1 MIKVGDKVAPFDKM
15 GETGEVVN
23 LVPVKMKT
31 WMVGGASD
39 QTFRA
44 VVKLDANG
52 ETKEYWVA
60 ELMRLE

>member
-1 MIKVGDKVAPFDKM
+1 MIKIGDRVAPFDKM
-15 GETGEVVN
+15 GETGQVIN
-23 LVPVKMKT
+23 LVPVKTKT

-44 VVKLDANG
+44 VVKLDAND